1 MNELKI
7 ELRTARTNF
16 APGEELAG
24 TASWILDQTPRAMEL
39 RLFWFTKGEGNEDVG
54 VVETVRFDHPAAQ
67 ESRPFRLQLP
77 ELPYSF
83 SGKLI
88 TLAWALELVAEPS
101 QMVTRV
107 EIVVAPDGRVVQLQG
122 ADESAAAE

>member
-7 ELRTARTNF
+7 ELRPARTNF

-24 TASWILDQTPRAMEL
+24 MASWILDQTPRAMEQ
-39 RLFWFTKGEGNEDVG
+39 RLFWFTKGAGNEDVG

-67 ESRPFRLQLP
+67 ESRPFRLRLP
-77 ELPYSF
+77 ESPYSF

-101 QMVTRV
+101 QTVARAD
-107 EIVVAPDGRVVQLQG
+107 IVVAPNGREVQLQ
-122 ADESAAAE
+122 AASETPTPE